1 VCVIEFSDDIN
12 ADFFKG
18 SAYIIDTNTVG
29 TSKRGHRLL
38 VAGVLKDKSQII
50 PPDIDVGYCIL
61 DFGDMGASTTD
72 PILRHATAEFSNPQF
87 DNITGISGSPVY
99 DETANVLCGM
109 VVRGGM
115 VQNICN
121 IYYIDIYD
129 IVKFLTGVS
138 NREGDV
144 WYTKNV
150 LLSVTT

>member
-1 VCVIEFSDDIN
+1 
-12 ADFFKG
+12 
-18 SAYIIDTNTVG
+18 
-29 TSKRGHRLL
+29 LL

>member
-1 VCVIEFSDDIN
+1 
-12 ADFFKG
+12 
-18 SAYIIDTNTVG
+18 
-29 TSKRGHRLL
+29 
-38 VAGVLKDKSQII
+38 
-50 PPDIDVGYCIL
+50 
-61 DFGDMGASTTD
+61 
-72 PILRHATAEFSNPQF
+72 
-87 DNITGISGSPVY
+87 
-99 DETANVLCGM
+99 M